1 MQKVQ
6 NSASDLIHFESGFEI
21 FKLKR
26 ISGTNMKIYLTGSL
40 GPDLLSCIY

>member
-1 MQKVQ
+1 MQRVQ
-6 NSASDLIHFESGFEI
+6 NSASDLIHFEVEI

-40 GPDLLSCIY
+40 GPDLLSFIY